1 MAGIGD
7 YKKGG
12 KFTLK
17 SGNAPSFQEMGS
29 SPLKGRFI
37 EALKKGEF
45 KEAGK
50 VLKKEGQAIGAA
62 LFAKGEGDKAKGL
75 FRHKDE
81 RFERADPTRAYY
93 EEKMRQREENKKS

>member
-17 SGNAPSFQEMGS
+17 SGNSPLFKHMGG
-29 SPLKGRFI
+29 SPLKGRLI
-37 EALKKGEF
+37 DALKKGEF

-50 VLKKEGQAIGAA
+50 VLKKE
-62 LFAKGEGDKAKGL
+62 
-75 FRHKDE
+75 
-81 RFERADPTRAYY
+81 
-93 EEKMRQREENKKS
+93 